1 MHDKDAVKFDKAY
14 LPLLGMAT
22 HHFHSEAQAMEFV
35 RWVRRTTKN
44 HARPPSIGVQF
55 DVDQLDAFEG
65 RMELATPWI
74 VTVANW

>member
-1 MHDKDAVKFDKAY
+1 
-14 LPLLGMAT
+14 
-22 HHFHSEAQAMEFV
+22 MEFV
-35 RWVRRTTKN
+35 RWVKRTTKN

>member
-44 HARPPSIGVQF
+44 HARPPSIGLQF
-55 DVDQLDAFEG
+55 DVDQLDAEALG
-65 RMELATPWI
+65 EPRATPWI